1 MATRRKKSAHAQEL
15 FILHEHAAG
24 IDSGATFHVVA
35 IPPALDA
42 EPVQTFGT
50 FTQERHRLA
59 EWLVEHKIT
68 TVAMESTGVYWVAV
82 FEIFQNHGIDVQ
94 WVNAR
99 EANAVPGRKTDI
111 NDAQWL
117 QKLHAF
123 GLLHCAYA
131 MNISEIGS
139 TGGWKS

>member
-50 FTQERHRLA
+50 FAQERHRLA

>member
-1 MATRRKKSAHAQEL
+1 MATRRKKSAQTQEL
-15 FILHEHAAG
+15 SILHDHAAG
-24 IDSGATFHVVA
+24 IDIGSTFHVVA
-35 IPPALDA
+35 ISPELD
-42 EPVQTFGT
+42 EQPVQTFGT
-50 FTQERHRLA
+50 FTQELHRLA
-59 EWLVEHKIT
+59 EWLVKHKIT

-82 FEIFQNHGIDVQ
+82 FEILQDHGIDAQ
-94 WVNAR
+94 LVNAR
-99 EANAVPGRKTDI
+99 EAKAVPGRKTDI